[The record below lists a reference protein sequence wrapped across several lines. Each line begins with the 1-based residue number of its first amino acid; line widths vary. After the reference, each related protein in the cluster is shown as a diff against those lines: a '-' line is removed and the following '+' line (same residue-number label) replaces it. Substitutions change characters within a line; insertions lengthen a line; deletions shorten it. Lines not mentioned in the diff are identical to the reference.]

1 MSFPKALFLGSDQ
14 HLFQSCQQELEVA
27 AELLRVGNLT
37 ELRRGLLDSDVSVV
51 LVDADESTDPLM
63 QFLRRFVPEIASRG
77 RQALI
82 LSSQF
87 DRREEALA
95 LEAGAWSMLQ
105 KPVDPQLLRVHFRRA
120 LSACSAVQIGVET
133 LPGYEK
139 WKQSGQRVIERCVS
153 EGMGLGL
160 VVNLVTR
167 VRELNES
174 HGAEQ
179 GDLFLQRFILRV
191 REELDPHDL
200 FGRCHGT
207 AFATLMPSD
216 SFEGVHARAR
226 ALAKLSV
233 SRVDQEQESPVSVA
247 ALIWREN
254 AEGSDLDQ
262 MVKEATRA
270 ARALSENEPGRLAL
284 RIVRR

>member
-1 MSFPKALFLGSDQ
+1 MSLPKALFLGSDL
-14 HLFQSCQQELEVA
+14 HLFQSCLQELEVA
-27 AELLRVGNLT
+27 ADLSRVTNLT

-77 RQALI
+77 RNALI

-120 LSACSAVQIGVET
+120 LSARSAVQTGVEA

-139 WKQSGQRVIERCVS
+139 WKQSGQRVIERCVR

-167 VRELNES
+167 MRELNES

-179 GDLFLQRFILRV
+179 GDLFLQLFILRV
-191 REELDPHDL
+191 REELGPHDL
-200 FGRCHGT
+200 FGRCQGA
-207 AFATLMPSD
+207 AFATLIPGE
-216 SFEGVHARAR
+216 SFESVHARAR
-226 ALAKLSV
+226 ALAKLAV
-233 SRVDQEQESPVSVA
+233 SRVDQDQESPVSVA

-254 AEGSDLDQ
+254 AGGSNLDQ
-262 MVKEATRA
+262 MVREATRA

-284 RIVRR
+284 RILRR